1 MQEVSHF
8 NHIARHIA
16 QAVENTPAAHP
27 NEGKVIEIPGDSA
40 TPEVVAQLR
49 SMGVEVLIANRK
61 KRRGI
66 RARQRSNTEPLKTP
80 KVFADGHADPEYR
93 RKQRNKAKAERRS
106 RHK

>member
-1 MQEVSHF
+1 MHEVSHF

-16 QAVENTPAAHP
+16 QAVENTPAVES

-40 TPEVVAQLR
+40 TPEVIAKLKA
-49 SMGVEVLIANRK
+49 MGVEVLIANRK

-66 RARQRSNTEPLKTP
+66 RSRQRAKTKPSRTP
-80 KVFADGHADPEYR
+80 KVFADGHADRGYK

-106 RHK
+106 RHN